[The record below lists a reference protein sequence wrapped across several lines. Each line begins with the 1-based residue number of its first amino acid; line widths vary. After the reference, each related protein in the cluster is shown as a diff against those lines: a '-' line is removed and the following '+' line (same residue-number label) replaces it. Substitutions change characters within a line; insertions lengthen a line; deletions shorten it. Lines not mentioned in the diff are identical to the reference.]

1 LADRPREG
9 AGACGGNQTS
19 KSPRYHHPA
28 PPGGTIETLREFHE
42 VWAYV
47 AIVANAVAGLVALAA
62 YRAHALRGRLVW
74 GLVIGA
80 EVAMLLEIGVGLILV
95 SGDRYTAA
103 RFHVFYGIVT
113 FITIAGAYAYR
124 KSMRGRAEL
133 YYGLIGLFIMGLGIR
148 AIIEVTM

>member
-1 LADRPREG
+1 MR
-9 AGACGGNQTS
+9 
-19 KSPRYHHPA
+19 RYDHPA
-28 PPGGTIETLREFHE
+28 APGGTIETLREFHE

-47 AIVANAVAGLVALAA
+47 AIVANAVAGLVALIA
-62 YRAHALRGRLVW
+62 YRFTSLRGRRVW
-74 GLVIGA
+74 GLTIGA
-80 EVAMLLEIGVGLILV
+80 EAAMLLEIAVGLILV

-133 YYGLIGLFIMGLGIR
+133 YYGLLGLFIIGLGVR
-148 AIIEVTM
+148 AIFEVTM